1 MIVRR
6 CFIMVDR
13 SETSNANLE
22 DITKAL
28 EDMDSL
34 DIKLFNDTFKN
45 SNSNSVLKDFNI
57 QSDGEI
63 KKKVIF
69 KDSNE
74 DDLLTDLLSDEEISV
89 KEEKNLFTSNIK
101 SNLMED
107 LFKIKNPV
115 TSANIRSNNELGFHF
130 EQAEANRLSSQKLPD
145 YSISENNFASQN
157 ESIKDRNT
165 QKLKNVSRNE
175 EDILTSLIDKS
186 DVIDK
191 TRRPSLR
198 EHLFENQSNLS
209 NVMDSII
216 PKDNKKIELETVA
229 QSTNIIH
236 ESKLDTTNVSTRS
249 FTKESR
255 RGRRNTKIVND
266 PLGLLSADLL
276 LDQSPELVSNGNVPP
291 KNSIIQNTKT
301 EKDLPEW
308 LGGSKKLEDKKSE
321 IRMEAIAE
329 IDKIDASK
337 KNVEIHDAN
346 STINLK
352 TSGAND
358 LGDASIFP
366 EHFTLLYSTQLN
378 QQNALVNMQQQEHE
392 LRTAAILSQQN
403 EQLNKISSAQHSMM
417 HNQEEQFNAL
427 LKLQFEK
434 QLLLEKQ
441 IKMQQERI
449 NQYIHVL
456 MTQPGSVSSTT
467 SIYTSC
473 KSDLCEDEKKF
484 VNEIKDMKDI
494 IKRLE
499 GEKSKL
505 ENKLSTIDEKY
516 NNEIS
521 FQAEFYERQISFLK
535 DSITKSEERVKQ
547 EIEYLETNYI
557 TKFEKLRDEK
567 LQLENQ
573 CKEEIH
579 NLKNK
584 HAQHIE
590 ELCKLHSENVTL
602 LQREYY
608 NIIESIS
615 KAKQIEAQMIETMTT
630 RKTDIEDILQ
640 KANVIIEGMVEN
652 KNRLE
657 IKHNEIM
664 ESEANILK
672 LQEDDIKAQKHEL
685 KYQNSVL
692 EEHRNKFIETTE
704 KFDTHLT
711 QLITELQKQSTLYT
725 QATETLQKKTTNL
738 LREKELFEEKMKWE
752 RDYMQALKE
761 AWVKEQEKQLKLLAE
776 EKEVIAIE
784 KTHLEVLNKLKSN
797 SGETIKVELETAIK
811 TAQDAN
817 ASASREKLKWQEKIN
832 ELNVYKQILQDKEN
846 LLILHAKELEY
857 LTQSALTK
865 KEEGVKAL
873 KNAKHLENQN
883 KEKFNQ
889 LQIQIQALMER
900 EKKVATERYNVTK
913 DKIKGVLSAYE
924 TERPERDVSHNFQNE
939 IIPSSGI
946 QSKSEITTE
955 LMSIVDPNL
964 IMLKLN
970 IDDDFKSINKYM

>member
-1 MIVRR
+1 
-6 CFIMVDR
+6 MVDR

-89 KEEKNLFTSNIK
+89 KEGKNLFTSNIK

-130 EQAEANRLSSQKLPD
+130 EQAEANRLSSQKLSD

-157 ESIKDRNT
+157 ESIKDSDT

-191 TRRPSLR
+191 TRRPSLL

-216 PKDNKKIELETVA
+216 PKNNKKIELETKA
-229 QSTNIIH
+229 QSTNTIH

-255 RGRRNTKIVND
+255 RGRRSTKIVND

-276 LDQSPELVSNGNVPP
+276 LDQSPELVSNGNVP

-308 LGGSKKLEDKKSE
+308 LGGSKKLEDNKSE

-329 IDKIDASK
+329 IDKIDTSK
-337 KNVEIHDAN
+337 KKVEIHDAN

-352 TSGAND
+352 PSGAND

-403 EQLNKISSAQHSMM
+403 EQLNKISSAQHSML

-473 KSDLCEDEKKF
+473 KSDLCEEEKKF
-484 VNEIKDMKDI
+484 VNEIKEMKDI

-505 ENKLSTIDEKY
+505 ENKLSIIDEKY

-535 DSITKSEERVKQ
+535 DSITKSEERVKH
-547 EIEYLETNYI
+547 EIEYLETDYI

-573 CKEEIH
+573 YKEEIH

-664 ESEANILK
+664 ESETKILK

-776 EKEVIAIE
+776 EKGVIATE

-797 SGETIKVELETAIK
+797 SGETIKLELETAIK

-832 ELNVYKQILQDKEN
+832 ELNVYKEILQDKEN

-900 EKKVATERYNVTK
+900 EKKVATEKYNVTK

-955 LMSIVDPNL
+955 LMNIVDPNL

-970 IDDDFKSINKYM
+970 INDDFKSINKYM

>member
-1 MIVRR
+1 
-6 CFIMVDR
+6 
-13 SETSNANLE
+13 
-22 DITKAL
+22 
-28 EDMDSL
+28 MDS
-34 DIKLFNDTFKN
+34 IMHIN
-45 SNSNSVLKDFNI
+45 
-57 QSDGEI
+57 
-63 KKKVIF
+63 
-69 KDSNE
+69 SNE

-115 TSANIRSNNELGFHF
+115 RSANIRSNNELGFHF

-175 EDILTSLIDKS
+175 EDILTSLNDKS

-191 TRRPSLR
+191 TRRSSLR

-216 PKDNKKIELETVA
+216 PKNNKKIELETMA
-229 QSTNIIH
+229 QSTNTIH

-266 PLGLLSADLL
+266 PLGLLSADQL

-291 KNSIIQNTKT
+291 KNSIVQNTKT

-321 IRMEAIAE
+321 IRMGAIAE

-337 KNVEIHDAN
+337 QNVEIHDAN

-392 LRTAAILSQQN
+392 LRTAAIISQQN
-403 EQLNKISSAQHSMM
+403 EQLNKISSAQHSML

-456 MTQPGSVSSTT
+456 MTQPGAVSSTT

-615 KAKQIEAQMIETMTT
+615 KAKQIEAQMIETVTT

-692 EEHRNKFIETTE
+692 EEHRNKFLETTE

-761 AWVKEQEKQLKLLAE
+761 AWIKEQEKQLKLLAE

-797 SGETIKVELETAIK
+797 SGETTKVELETAIK

-817 ASASREKLKWQEKIN
+817 ASASREKLKWQQKIN

-873 KNAKHLENQN
+873 KNAKRLENQN

-939 IIPSSGI
+939 VIPSSGI

-970 IDDDFKSINKYM
+970 IDDDFKFINKYM

>member
-1 MIVRR
+1 
-6 CFIMVDR
+6 
-13 SETSNANLE
+13 
-22 DITKAL
+22 
-28 EDMDSL
+28 
-34 DIKLFNDTFKN
+34 
-45 SNSNSVLKDFNI
+45 
-57 QSDGEI
+57 
-63 KKKVIF
+63 
-69 KDSNE
+69 
-74 DDLLTDLLSDEEISV
+74 
-89 KEEKNLFTSNIK
+89 
-101 SNLMED
+101 MED

-115 TSANIRSNNELGFHF
+115 RSANIRSNNELGFHF

-175 EDILTSLIDKS
+175 EDILTSLNDKS

-191 TRRPSLR
+191 TRRSSLR

-216 PKDNKKIELETVA
+216 PKNNKKIELETMA
-229 QSTNIIH
+229 QSTNTIH

-266 PLGLLSADLL
+266 PLGLLSADQL

-291 KNSIIQNTKT
+291 KNSIVQNTKT

-321 IRMEAIAE
+321 IRMGAIAE

-337 KNVEIHDAN
+337 QNVEIHDAN

-392 LRTAAILSQQN
+392 LRTAAIISQQN
-403 EQLNKISSAQHSMM
+403 EQLNKISSAQHSML

-456 MTQPGSVSSTT
+456 MTQPGAVSSTT

-615 KAKQIEAQMIETMTT
+615 KAKQIEAQMIETVTT

-692 EEHRNKFIETTE
+692 EEHRNKFLETTE

-761 AWVKEQEKQLKLLAE
+761 AWIKEQEKQLKLLAE

-797 SGETIKVELETAIK
+797 SGETTKVELETAIK

-817 ASASREKLKWQEKIN
+817 ASASREKLKWQQKIN

-873 KNAKHLENQN
+873 KNAKRLENQN

-939 IIPSSGI
+939 VIPSSGI

-970 IDDDFKSINKYM
+970 IDDDFKFINKYM